1 MVDQKEHLDHYSVL
15 EKCKTL
21 EDFLHFQK
29 GIKSLTSRHDMMSNF
44 QKQALTLLN
53 QSDSSKE
60 QILAE
65 IEKIKKAKNEFLMLR
80 ATISDASKL

>member
-1 MVDQKEHLDHYSVL
+1 
-15 EKCKTL
+15 
-21 EDFLHFQK
+21 
-29 GIKSLTSRHDMMSNF
+29 MMSSF